1 MMDVNPLLGLL
12 LIALGSLSAASF
24 YVPFTKVRNMAWEVY
39 WLIGGFFSWIAV
51 PIIITLITVPS
62 LFKLYGSLPVNDLF
76 WPFIFGLLYGFGG
89 LTFGLS
95 MRYLGLSLGYALT
108 LGIIAVLGTLI
119 PPLVNGKITEM
130 VTSTGGLL
138 TLTGIG
144 VTVLGITLTGKAGI
158 MKDKLLSENIKT
170 ETIKEFNLK
179 KGTVVALFA
188 GIMSA
193 CFAFGIESGRPISEQ
208 AVNMGVNP
216 LWRQNPVYVIML
228 LGTFVTNITWCL
240 ILGFKN
246 KTLRGFYKIPITVLV
261 KNYLFSAL
269 AGSLWYGQF
278 LLYGM
283 GESKMG
289 RFSFTA
295 WSILMALSIVFS
307 TCWGIYRNEWKG
319 SGKKVGKILI
329 IGLVLLVISTFII
342 GLAGRY

>member
-1 MMDVNPLLGLL
+1 MDVNPFLGLM
-12 LIALGSLSAASF
+12 LIAFGSLSAASF

-51 PIIITLITVPS
+51 PIIIALITVPF
-62 LFKLYGSLPVNDLF
+62 LFKLYGSLPVNVLF
-76 WPFIFGLLYGFGG
+76 WPFFFGILYGFGG

-108 LGIIAVLGTLI
+108 LGIIAAFGTLI
-119 PPLVNGKITEM
+119 PPLVNGKLTEM
-130 VTSTGGLL
+130 VKSTGGLL
-138 TLTGIG
+138 TLAGIG

-158 MKDKLLSENIKT
+158 MKDKLLSENKKT

-179 KGTVVALFA
+179 KGSIVALFA

-193 CFAFGIESGRPISEQ
+193 CFAFGIEAGRPISEQ

-228 LGTFVTNITWCL
+228 LGTFATNTTWCL
-240 ILGFKN
+240 ILGIKN
-246 KTLRGFYKIPITVLV
+246 KTLGDFYKSTTSVWV

-289 RFSFTA
+289 RFSFA
-295 WSILMALSIVFS
+295 SWSILMALSIVFS
-307 TCWGIYRNEWKG
+307 TCWGIYRNEWKS
-319 SGKKVGKILI
+319 SGKRIGRNLI

-342 GLAGRY
+342 GLSGRY